1 MSHRRLVT
9 LLAIGTLAFGT
20 SAFAKGAEH
29 GGGKSKEK
37 VVQKTVVKKTVVKK
51 TVVRDGHKGGKVVFS
66 TREHSAITD
75 YYRVHR
81 VKHKALPPGIR
92 KQLVRNG
99 ALPPGLE
106 KQFYVVP
113 VELDRRLPVLPVYC
127 RRGFVGYDVVVID
140 TRTNIILDIIHDV
153 VHKL

>member
-1 MSHRRLVT
+1 MSHRKFIT
-9 LLAIGTLAFGT
+9 LLAIGTLSLVT

-29 GGGKSKEK
+29 GGGKGKEK
-37 VVQKTVVKKTVVKK
+37 VVEKKVVKKTVVK
-51 TVVRDGHKGGKVVFS
+51 DGHKGGKVVFS
-66 TREHSAITD
+66 TREHNTISE
-75 YYRVHR
+75 YYRVHK

-99 ALPPGLE
+99 TLPPGLE
-106 KQFYVVP
+106 KQFYVFP

>member
-1 MSHRRLVT
+1 MSHRRFVT
-9 LLAIGTLAFGT
+9 LLAIGALTLGT
-20 SAFAKGAEH
+20 SALAKGAEH
-29 GGGKSKEK
+29 GGAKGKDK
-37 VVQKTVVKKTVVKK
+37 VVEKKVVKRTVVKN
-51 TVVRDGHKGGKVVFS
+51 GHKGGKVVFS
-66 TREHSAITD
+66 TREHSTITE
-75 YYRVHR
+75 YYRVHK

-99 ALPPGLE
+99 TLPPGLE
-106 KQFYVVP
+106 KQFYVFP
-113 VELDRRLPVLPVYC
+113 LELNRRLPVLPVYY

>member
-1 MSHRRLVT
+1 MSHRKFVT
-9 LLAIGTLAFGT
+9 LLAIGTLALGT
-20 SAFAKGAEH
+20 SALAKGAEH
-29 GGGKSKEK
+29 GGGKGKEK
-37 VVQKTVVKKTVVKK
+37 VVEKKVVKKTVVKN
-51 TVVRDGHKGGKVVFS
+51 GHKGGKVVFS
-66 TREHSAITD
+66 TREHSTITE
-75 YYRVHR
+75 YYRVHK

-99 ALPPGLE
+99 TLPPGLE
-106 KQFYVVP
+106 KQFYVFP
-113 VELDRRLPVLPVYC
+113 GELNRRLPVLPVYC

>member
-1 MSHRRLVT
+1 MSHRRFVT
-9 LLAIGTLAFGT
+9 LLAIGTLALGT

-29 GGGKSKEK
+29 GGGKGKEKVAEKK
-37 VVQKTVVKKTVVKK
+37 VVQKTVVKN
-51 TVVRDGHKGGKVVFS
+51 GHKGGKVVFS
-66 TREHSAITD
+66 TREHSTISE
-75 YYRVHR
+75 YYRVHK

-99 ALPPGLE
+99 ALPPGL
-106 KQFYVVP
+106 QFYIFP

>member
-1 MSHRRLVT
+1 MSHRKFVT
-9 LLAIGTLAFGT
+9 LLTIGTLALGT
-20 SAFAKGAEH
+20 SALAKGAEH
-29 GGGKSKEK
+29 GGGKGKEK
-37 VVQKTVVKKTVVKK
+37 VVEKKVVKKTVVKN
-51 TVVRDGHKGGKVVFS
+51 GHKGGKVVFS
-66 TREHSAITD
+66 TREHSTITE
-75 YYRVHR
+75 YYRVHK

-99 ALPPGLE
+99 TLPPGLE
-106 KQFYVVP
+106 KQFYVFP
-113 VELDRRLPVLPVYC
+113 GELNRRLPVLPVYC

>member
-1 MSHRRLVT
+1 MSHSKFVM
-9 LLAIGTLAFGT
+9 LLAIGTLALGT

-29 GGGKSKEK
+29 GGGKGKEK
-37 VVQKTVVKKTVVKK
+37 VFEKKVVKKTVVN
-51 TVVRDGHKGGKVVFS
+51 GHKGGKVVFS
-66 TREHSAITD
+66 TREHSTITE
-75 YYRVHR
+75 YYRVHK

-99 ALPPGLE
+99 TLPPGLE
-106 KQFYVVP
+106 KQFHVFP
-113 VELDRRLPVLPVYC
+113 VELNRRLPVLPVYY